1 MMNKSIESLIQHD
14 SGNMSSERQSS
25 EDVQE
30 STTAEDAA
38 LDGDGDYTDD
48 NNFESNLRRRKG
60 KIISCAKETIENASR
75 QLRRKVPYAGHLMT
89 PRRLWLNKI
98 PTQCDVVIEFPEDA
112 PDEALR
118 WLLARIRSQPPAGLG
133 LVVQVK
139 AHESSR
145 RNAFYISAPTNILFR
160 AAEEARLPKR
170 LRPDLGGAL
179 REFTTRESHCFQ
191 QIKSDDGNT
200 SLFTSQERQWL
211 VLQVLQGLRAGQSD
225 IEALQGRAAVEEGQS
240 IVAAWQE
247 TGLIMQI
254 FPLHE
259 TKSLASLQKS
269 WVKQVLAPQPLDD
282 IAEYFGVKVA
292 LYFAWLGHYTCALG
306 VPAVF
311 GTILYAFLWGKNQM
325 AQDMG
330 HVLFSLFNV
339 AWASLY
345 LEAWKRYSVELA
357 FRWGTLSTP
366 PELLEPPRP
375 LYKGPLVE
383 NNVTG
388 RLEPKEAPA
397 WKRRA
402 FRYLVSF
409 PIIGLCLFLVF
420 VVMFL
425 MLRFQD
431 WWDSKLPETGVLCC
445 LSVIPKVL
453 LAGAI
458 TLMDEAYYKLA
469 VWLND
474 KENYRLQS
482 KYENHLIAKV
492 ALFQFVNS
500 FLSLF
505 YIAFYLRDE
514 EKLKEQLAGLLISR
528 QIIGNLRE
536 SALPY
541 VAEQVR
547 LAKLS
552 FNMWGALSPT
562 QDNNRTFA
570 ESVAAAGAGSTDS
583 EKTKQPSGTSTPQ
596 QPGTPSKQLPKKP
609 STDTGCSTPST
620 TTSATK
626 RNIGQAEIESSLY
639 KYDGTFS
646 DHLEML
652 VQMGYVVLFS
662 AAFPLAGICALINN
676 LMEIRSDAFK
686 LAHVH
691 QRPFG
696 QRVANIGTW
705 QNALSLLS
713 LAAVIVNCALIGL
726 SGQVSRLWPGLTT
739 AQTIILIVTLEHI
752 MLGLRSALTWLLPEL
767 PSWLAA
773 EIARAEHCR
782 REMQCKG
789 TSPRPT
795 PPTPPS
801 TTSTQ
806 PDHELAAL
814 HLADVNNGGAAAVS
828 ASAAAAVA
836 NQQSIQRQLSEDLL
850 YQQEL
855 LKQREYEPYVDE
867 ITRFGLQRNVEA
879 DVNVFENRDSSP
891 DSPPSQTSTIL
902 IRPLHESTPPLS
914 GASLTSLNQDVG
926 RSHSGACK
934 SCKQK
939 KKIPE
944 IPPFHGYSVRNLSS
958 IPIQRLHAL
967 TGASA
972 SSLALNTRQCMH
984 LPEIPP
990 FRKKSSDSA
999 EHTGSSASSSPQ
1011 RTTTTNTT
1019 NINSNL
1025 IINNASTNNNTI
1037 SRQHQSQQQQ
1047 QQLTSQSLVG
1057 SAAST
1062 PPAAATTS
1070 SSSPAQPQTST
1081 QDKKLPTISKLS
1093 EIPPFNARKI
1103 SAESTM
1109 NLNISELKSNT
1120 DTMDILKPAPSWT
1133 NVAIKSTTAI
1143 AAQPLVAVTPGSSST
1158 GPAAQHTVASS
1169 SSSSSGGASSSTTAT
1184 TRVENSR
1191 PSVGAIST
1199 TSTLSFQ
1206 LNQQQQQKEQQSS
1219 QQNDKEQA
1227 STSTGS
1233 TKANA
1238 SAGQASGGNTTDE
1251 EAKAAELAAKKNRLK
1266 QKLVKS
1272 ARSVAIFS
1280 LKLKERRQREA
1291 EKAATIAIEHAKAL
1305 AKLPPLP
1312 QPGGE
1317 LSLIP
1322 IEQLIQIED
1331 IKPLLKSPPST
1342 STSSASAGPGAPS
1355 ASTTIG
1361 SSYSSATNAN
1371 LNTTTSTTTSS
1382 SSAALLAAAAAHLQH
1397 QQQHQPP
1404 GSASGSF

>member
-1 MMNKSIESLIQHD
+1 MSQSFKSLMHGGDGDGVSYSE
-14 SGNMSSERQSS
+14 ERQSS
-25 EDVQE
+25 EDVPD
-30 STTAEDAA
+30 STATTTATTTGGAGGGGPRDGGED
-38 LDGDGDYTDD
+38 DFTDD

-133 LVVQVK
+133 LLVQVK
-139 AHESSR
+139 AHESTR
-145 RNAFYISAPTNILFR
+145 RNAFYVSAPVNVLFR

-191 QIKSDDGNT
+191 QLRGDVGST
-200 SLFTSQERQWL
+200 ALFTSQERQWL
-211 VLQVLQGLRAGQSD
+211 VLQVLQGLRAGCSD
-225 IEALQGRAAVEEGQS
+225 IDALHGRAAVAEGQS

-247 TGLIMQI
+247 SGLITQV

-259 TKSLASLQKS
+259 PSSLTQLQTH
-269 WVKQVLAPQPLDD
+269 WVKQIFAPQPLDD
-282 IAEYFGVKVA
+282 IAAYFGVKVA

-311 GTILYAFLWGKNQM
+311 GTILYFILWGKGQT

-375 LYKGPLVE
+375 LYKGPLEE

-397 WKRRA
+397 WQRRA

-409 PIIGLCLFLVF
+409 PIIGCCLCVVF
-420 VVMFL
+420 AVMFL

-431 WWDSKLPETGVLCC
+431 WWDSKLPEESVLCC

-458 TLMDEAYYKLA
+458 TLMDEAYFKLA

-474 KENYRLQS
+474 RENYRLQS

-536 SALPY
+536 SAIPY
-541 VAEQVR
+541 FVEQWK

-562 QDNNRTFA
+562 QNVTRSLA
-570 ESVAAAGAGSTDS
+570 EELATAEAELKAETA
-583 EKTKQPSGTSTPQ
+583 
-596 QPGTPSKQLPKKP
+596 GTPIKTHQPES
-609 STDTGCSTPST
+609 SS
-620 TTSATK
+620 K

-662 AAFPLAGICALINN
+662 AAFPLAGVCALINN

-705 QNALSLLS
+705 QNALSILS

-752 MLGLRSALTWLLPEL
+752 MLGLRQALTWLLPEL

-795 PPTPPS
+795 PPTPQS

-806 PDHELAAL
+806 PEQEGP
-814 HLADVNNGGAAAVS
+814 GGLQMES
-828 ASAAAAVA
+828 GGNTTRDQSMESQVA
-836 NQQSIQRQLSEDLL
+836 EDMLL
-850 YQQEL
+850 YGQD
-855 LKQREYEPYVDE
+855 YAGY
-867 ITRFGLQRNVEA
+867 TGRNIEA
-879 DVNVFENRDSSP
+879 DVNIYENRDSSP

-902 IRPLHESTPPLS
+902 IRPLHESTPPHG
-914 GASLTSLNQDVG
+914 GASLSSLHQDG
-926 RSHSGACK
+926 NGGAYQSCIRK
-934 SCKQK
+934 SKIC
-939 KKIPE
+939 IPE
-944 IPPFHGYSVRNLSS
+944 IPPYLGYSVRNLTTFGGNNKPRKQQQQTKLQS
-958 IPIQRLHAL
+958 
-967 TGASA
+967 GASA
-972 SSLALNTRQCMH
+972 STLALNSALYAARMQSMH
-984 LPEIPP
+984 IQEIPP
-990 FRKKSSDSA
+990 FRKKSTDSA
-999 EHTGSSASSSPQ
+999 DSASSSPQ
-1011 RTTTTNTT
+1011 RTTMRQL
-1019 NINSNL
+1019 S
-1025 IINNASTNNNTI
+1025 AQRDPQQTI
-1037 SRQHQSQQQQ
+1037 
-1047 QQLTSQSLVG
+1047 
-1057 SAAST
+1057 
-1062 PPAAATTS
+1062 P
-1070 SSSPAQPQTST
+1070 
-1081 QDKKLPTISKLS
+1081 
-1093 EIPPFNARKI
+1093 EIPPYKTRKI
-1103 SAESTM
+1103 SAESAM
-1109 NLNISELKSNT
+1109 HLNMSELGKT
-1120 DTMDILKPAPSWT
+1120 ADTTDILKPAPSWC
-1133 NVAIKSTTAI
+1133 NVAMRSGAP
-1143 AAQPLVAVTPGSSST
+1143 ANNLATP
-1158 GPAAQHTVASS
+1158 PASQHQQQIVASS
-1169 SSSSSGGASSSTTAT
+1169 SSSSGGGGSVFSPSGAGPTSGASGGGISNSQ
-1184 TRVENSR
+1184 SR
-1191 PSVGAIST
+1191 PSVGA
-1199 TSTLSFQ
+1199 LSNSSSSSSHKQQ
-1206 LNQQQQQKEQQSS
+1206 LKQQAKE
-1219 QQNDKEQA
+1219 DKKREKEEEKEKEKKREKEEEKEKEKERLKEKEREKEREKEKEKDAQGAAA
-1227 STSTGS
+1227 STST
-1233 TKANA
+1233 A
-1238 SAGQASGGNTTDE
+1238 TTDD
-1251 EAKAAELAAKKNRLK
+1251 EAKAAELAAKKSRLK

-1291 EKAATIAIEHAKAL
+1291 EKAATIAVEHAKAL
-1305 AKLPPLP
+1305 AKLPMP
-1312 QPGGE
+1312 QPVGGE

-1322 IEQLIQIED
+1322 IEHLIQIED
-1331 IKPLLKSPPST
+1331 IIPAMK
-1342 STSSASAGPGAPS
+1342 AA
-1355 ASTTIG
+1355 
-1361 SSYSSATNAN
+1361 
-1371 LNTTTSTTTSS
+1371 S
-1382 SSAALLAAAAAHLQH
+1382 SSAAAPTSSSQAGPSTYHH
-1397 QQQHQPP
+1397 QQQQQQQQQQHYHPP
-1404 GSASGSF
+1404 SHPHTDN